1 MTACRRRAL
10 SSVAVR
16 RRAAA
21 AAAPSGFCIWGGLL
35 CSEHFVSGAKQ
46 DNPLSP
52 AFVPSLFAHTSVRER
67 EKQNYVFQKFLKT
80 QQRKRKIR
88 ETSRCLADPST
99 TDVADMEEH
108 EVTTDHNTDHSYSR
122 DTGPGIVEPCVNP
135 SCQATTFAL
144 ESECAPS

>member
-1 MTACRRRAL
+1 MRGLGISAAAGGL
-10 SSVAVR
+10 NNVGLGPAVR
-16 RRAAA
+16 GTASWDR
-21 AAAPSGFCIWGGLL
+21 PNGCEK
-35 CSEHFVSGAKQ
+35 EHFVSGAKR
-46 DNPLSP
+46 DNHLSP
-52 AFVPSLFAHTSVRER
+52 AFVPSLFAYTSVRER

-88 ETSRCLADPST
+88 ENSRCLADPST

-135 SCQATTFAL
+135 SCPGYNI
-144 ESECAPS
+144 CIGK